1 MLERPPIRTPEPVNS
16 LEPQQVK
23 LLTAI
28 RNHVDAG
35 KGYVLPIDGMGYLQ
49 EENDKVVAGH
59 LSTLLS
65 SGFIKEAPFY
75 RGAFDIT
82 EKGRKYLLTTES
94 NSNAPFKSSES
105 DNQGW
110 WDRFSGWF
118 VLQFLARFYRE

>member
-1 MLERPPIRTPEPVNS
+1 MPERQEYRTPEPVNS

-35 KGYVLPIDGMGYLQ
+35 KEYLRPIEGMVYLQ
-49 EENDKVVAGH
+49 ELDDKIVADH
-59 LSTLLS
+59 LRALLS

-82 EKGRKYLLTTES
+82 EKGRKYLLPT
-94 NSNAPFKSSES
+94 
-105 DNQGW
+105 Q
-110 WDRFSGWF
+110 
-118 VLQFLARFYRE
+118 